1 MGQTSDSEQRDGR
14 PSTSRRGAL
23 KQIGKLVG
31 GVSLV
36 GIVGAGPQTL
46 AGAAAPP
53 TLNGQVRPYTGYPR
67 LLPPGVKA
75 RPVRTAGSC
84 SPDAEYVGSN
94 ICVDGFCCAGNMYRQ
109 QCLDGNGNPYYNY
122 FCA

>member
-1 MGQTSDSEQRDGR
+1 MGQIPDSEQRNGR
-14 PSTSRRGAL
+14 PGTSRRGAL
-23 KQIGKLVG
+23 KQIGKIVG
-31 GVSLV
+31 GASLV
-36 GIVGAGPQTL
+36 GITGVAIQSSVD
-46 AGAAAPP
+46 AAAPP
-53 TLNGQVRPYTGYPR
+53 TPNGQVRPYTGHPR

>member
-1 MGQTSDSEQRDGR
+1 MGQTPDSEQRDGR

-23 KQIGKLVG
+23 KQIGKIVG
-31 GVSLV
+31 GAS
-36 GIVGAGPQTL
+36 L
-46 AGAAAPP
+46 AGITGVAIQTSVDAAASP
-53 TLNGQVRPYTGYPR
+53 TSNGQVRPYIGHPH

-75 RPVRTAGSC
+75 RPVRAAGSC

-94 ICVDGFCCAGNMYRQ
+94 ICVDGFCCAGNLYRQ
-109 QCLDGNGNPYYNY
+109 QCLDGNGTPYYNY

>member
-1 MGQTSDSEQRDGR
+1 MGRTPDIEQRDGR
-14 PSTSRRGAL
+14 PGTSRRGAL
-23 KQIGKLVG
+23 KQIGKIVG
-31 GVSLV
+31 GASLI
-36 GIVGAGPQTL
+36 GIASTGPPTFV
-46 AGAAAPP
+46 GAAAPP
-53 TLNGQVRPYTGYPR
+53 TPNGQVRPMVGHPE

-75 RPVRTAGSC
+75 RPVRAADSC